1 MNLRA
6 GRCVDLGALS
16 VESYVATDR
25 ALLDCREQGLI
36 PDTLTFLHFD
46 RPAAL
51 VGFHQSIPQELRLEH
66 CQARR
71 LPIQRRLTGGGAL
84 YVDDGVLGWELYL
97 DRSALGTAQFGDVAS
112 RLCTLAA
119 EGLSELGVE
128 ARFRPRNDIEVE
140 GRKICGTGGVYEGN
154 ALLYHGS
161 VLLDFDVERMV
172 EMLRI
177 PAEKWRDKAV
187 ADARE
192 RVTSLRALLGARPAM
207 ADVQA
212 ALARAFARGL
222 DIDFVDAAL
231 TPAEIQRREQA
242 RPEIASR
249 EWITQHERPEFKA
262 PILEATHRCPG
273 GLLRVALL
281 VDAEKGRIKQA
292 WFTGD
297 FLVHPRRLVPDLEAA
312 LRDTA
317 IEDSRR
323 TLERF
328 FSRYPVE
335 MLKLSREDFGDA
347 IDAALAAGSRKA
359 AQASGQGV

>member
-1 MNLRA
+1 MTRRA
-6 GRCVDLGALS
+6 GRRLDLGALS
-16 VESYVATDR
+16 VETYVATDR

-66 CQARR
+66 CERR
-71 LPIQRRLTGGGAL
+71 QLPVQRRITGGGAL

-97 DRSALGTAQFGDVAS
+97 DRSVLGTAQFGEVAG

-119 EGLSELGVE
+119 EGLSELGVD
-128 ARFRPRNDIEVE
+128 ARFRPRNDIEVN

-172 EMLRI
+172 EILRI

-192 RVTSLRALLGARPAM
+192 RVTSLRALLGSRPAL

-212 ALARAFARGL
+212 ALTRAFARGL
-222 DIDFVDAAL
+222 GIEFSDAAL
-231 TPAEIQRREQA
+231 TPCEIECREQA
-242 RPEIASR
+242 RVEIAGR
-249 EWITQHERPEFKA
+249 EWIAQHERPAFRA
-262 PILEATHRCPG
+262 PILEATHRCAG

-281 VDAEKGRIKQA
+281 VDSEKGRIKQA

-317 IEDSRR
+317 IDDRRR
-323 TLERF
+323 TIERF
-328 FSRYPVE
+328 FNGYPVE
-335 MLKLSREDFGDA
+335 MLKLSRDDFGDA
-347 IDAALAAGSRKA
+347 IDAALATSQKA
-359 AQASGQGV
+359 AQASGQGA